1 MLACDVPCTVR
12 HVDSACIWISRVHA
26 LTPKDP
32 SPLERLDDPPPPPPA
47 GAAGAGVD
55 PPPPPAPPPAGGGA
69 GAGDAPMDPGDVVPP
84 NPPPEAS
91 PLEHSRSPIVRSAIR
106 FRLVMSRASARLPYS
121 HPLTGRPI
129 PVTRIRPSRTRSCA
143 QVNVI
148 FGPTGISKSAE
159 RSAKVKREKN
169 AAAELATRRVLP
181 SSSVF

>member
-32 SPLERLDDPPPPPPA
+32 SPLERLDEPPPPPPPPPP

-55 PPPPPAPPPAGGGA
+55 PPPPPAPPPPPPAGGGA
-69 GAGDAPMDPGDVVPP
+69 GAGAAPTDPGDVVPP

-91 PLEHSRSPIVRSAIR
+91 PLEHSRSPILRMAFM

-121 HPLTGRPI
+121 QPLIGRPM
-129 PVTRIRPSRTRSCA
+129 PVTRERPSLTRSCA
-143 QVNVI
+143 EVNVM
-148 FGPTGISKSAE
+148 
-159 RSAKVKREKN
+159 
-169 AAAELATRRVLP
+169 
-181 SSSVF
+181 